1 MSDPDKVKRRLV
13 HQAEMDN
20 WLDGLAKTRV
30 LIAPREVSGVL
41 LYRPIKECSEIVI
54 GSTRPVLSVKEI
66 FFPPTEQL
74 MRIHKNG
81 TDIEIS
87 ETLPMDETIIFGV
100 NPCDARGVRLLDALF
115 LETEPVDQYYAQRRE
130 NSIIIGIACKEMGPS
145 CFCTSVGGAPD
156 DPTGMDIMFQTVEGG
171 FLVEAFNNKG
181 HTLIAEAG
189 WIETVLG
196 GGAPDHSKHLP
207 VPERSEWLQHFNDDY
222 WMKISERCLSCRA
235 CAYVCP
241 TCRCFAVRDERLG
254 PGEFERI
261 RCWDSCAGEN
271 YRRIAGGHRPRAEKG
286 ERLRNRFFCKFVY
299 YPGQVALGSTSACTG
314 CGRCIDLCP
323 AGVDISEV
331 LMDLESLA

>member
-1 MSDPDKVKRRLV
+1 MS
-13 HQAEMDN
+13 
-20 WLDGLAKTRV
+20 
-30 LIAPREVSGVL
+30 
-41 LYRPIKECSEIVI
+41 
-54 GSTRPVLSVKEI
+54 
-66 FFPPTEQL
+66 
-74 MRIHKNG
+74 IHKIG
-81 TDIEIS
+81 TEIEIS
-87 ETLPMDETIIFGV
+87 ETLSTDKTVIFGV
-100 NPCDARGVRLLDALF
+100 RPCDARGVRLLDALF

-196 GGAPDHSKHLP
+196 GGAPDHSKHFP

-222 WMKISERCLSCRA
+222 WMKMSERCLSCRA